1 MREIKIFSGNANIA
15 LAQEIVS
22 YLKAP
27 LGVATVGA
35 FSDGEVRV
43 RIDENVRGND
53 VFLIQSLS
61 HPVNTHLM
69 ELLVMIDAVKRASAQ
84 RITAVIPYYAY
95 ARQDRKDQ
103 PRVPITAKL
112 VADLITTAGASRI
125 LTLDLH
131 TGQLQGFFNIPVD
144 HLHGTPVLIEPLKTM
159 SFT

>member
-43 RIDENVRGND
+43 RVDENVRGND

-95 ARQDRKDQ
+95 ARQDRKD
-103 PRVPITAKL
+103 
-112 VADLITTAGASRI
+112 
-125 LTLDLH
+125 
-131 TGQLQGFFNIPVD
+131 
-144 HLHGTPVLIEPLKTM
+144 
-159 SFT
+159 